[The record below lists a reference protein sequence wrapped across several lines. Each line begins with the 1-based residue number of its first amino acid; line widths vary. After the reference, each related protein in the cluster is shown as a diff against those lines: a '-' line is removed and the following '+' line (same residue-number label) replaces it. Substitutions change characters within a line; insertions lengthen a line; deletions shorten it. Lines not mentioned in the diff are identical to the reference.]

1 MKEVRKMFRINM
13 NNNQSFLCSENQTLL
28 EAARSQ
34 MVKIPYACTRGG
46 CGYCKVKV
54 VNGSYSME
62 KYAKSA
68 LSDEE
73 VANKI
78 ILLCKTYPQSDLHLD
93 MNIS

>member
-1 MKEVRKMFRINM
+1 MFKINI
-13 NNNQSFLCSENQTLL
+13 NNDQSFVGSEEETLF

-54 VNGSYSME
+54 LEGKYKMDR
-62 KYAKSA
+62 YAKSA

-73 VANKI
+73 VNNRI
-78 ILLCKTYPQSDLHLD
+78 VLLCKTRPLSDLHLEL
-93 MNIS
+93 NQ

>member
-1 MKEVRKMFRINM
+1 MFRINI
-13 NNNQSFLCSENQTLL
+13 NNNQSFLCSENQSVL

-54 VNGSYSME
+54 MDGTYKME

-68 LSDEE
+68 LSHEE
-73 VANKI
+73 VSNQI
-78 ILLCKTYPQSDLHLD
+78 VLLCKTYPQSDLRLD
-93 MNIS
+93 TNIS